1 MMRIFSRFSDRLV
14 IFAFLVI
21 IFVPGIGMFFE
32 KQADEVRSL
41 LNREPHQLPPI
52 NIKKIG
58 RTDFKGIEN
67 WFVDHTLFMTSLS
80 KFWSHVVYQLGAS
93 IKPGQAILGKE
104 DWLFLGNDY
113 AASIDQYTG
122 RNKPTEEEIL
132 LKLSVLKQMNH
143 QAKQNN
149 IPFLVVIAPDKH
161 EIYPE
166 YLPTNVHKSS
176 NKNRLDLLQ
185 EGMLARGIDFINL
198 RQKEMEAKNTLGKQ
212 YGDLYLKG
220 DSHWNYVG
228 AYVAYQAIS
237 DYMQQ
242 KGLQSRQLQFHFI
255 PRETT
260 YSDLTNFLQLTH
272 IKSNNPLPDVSNLKI
287 DLFGRDID
295 GKEIKLD
302 DFQGNPNGVILIAP
316 YENINK
322 AVQNK
327 QTCLLIGDSFS
338 ESLSFYFHNDF
349 YNTVRIHSGNTSWNL
364 SDLIQKYH
372 PDLIVYEKVERD
384 LLYPLVNFQTIANQV
399 SLELPKQALAARGEL
414 DKFKI
419 GPDTISVNGWAYIPD
434 LDAGN
439 GEVFLKLSM
448 GTHTYLYS
456 MNKMQ
461 KQSVNLAFK
470 QDGKHLDLSGFNGT
484 ISRKDLPSGLYK
496 VSLIVLNGE
505 EMGETELPGTYT
517 LS

>member
-1 MMRIFSRFSDRLV
+1 MRIISKVSDRLV
-14 IFAFLVI
+14 IFTFLFI
-21 IFVPGIGMFFE
+21 IFVPGIGMFLE
-32 KQADEVRSL
+32 KQTEEVKAL
-41 LNREPHQLPPI
+41 FNREPYPLPPI
-52 NIKKIG
+52 DIKKIG

-67 WFVDHTLFMTSLS
+67 WFVDRALFITSLS
-80 KFWSHVVYQLGAS
+80 KFWSNIVYKLGTS

-104 DWLFLGNDY
+104 EWLFLGNDY

-132 LKLSVLKQMNH
+132 LKLSVLKQMKSLAH
-143 QAKQNN
+143 QNK

-161 EIYPE
+161 EIYSE
-166 YLPTNVHKSS
+166 YLPGNIHKSLD
-176 NKNRLDLLQ
+176 KNRLELLQ

-198 RQKEMEAKNTLGKQ
+198 KQKEIEAKNTLGKQ

-220 DSHWNYVG
+220 DSHWNYLG
-228 AYVAYQAIS
+228 AYAAYQAIS

-242 KGLQSRQLQFHFI
+242 KGLQSRQLQLNFI
-255 PRETT
+255 PQQTT

-287 DLFGRDID
+287 DLFGRDIN
-295 GKEIKLD
+295 GKETKLA

-322 AVQNK
+322 TVPNK

-384 LLYPLVNFQTIANQV
+384 LLYPLVNFQIAASQV
-399 SLELPKQALAARGEL
+399 NLEMPKQVLAVKGQL
-414 DKFKI
+414 DQFKVDAEKI
-419 GPDTISVNGWAYIPD
+419 IVNGWAYIPD

-439 GEVFLKLSM
+439 GEVYLKL
-448 GTHTYLYS
+448 TKETQTYLYS

-470 QDGKHLDLSGFNGT
+470 QDGIHLDLAGFYGT
-484 ISRKDLPSGLYK
+484 ILRRDLPSGAYK
-496 VSLIVLNGE
+496 VSLLVVNNDAAGE
-505 EMGETELPGTYT
+505 IALPDTYT